1 MLLIVPGALGVTAQ
15 KHVGKTAGGL
25 IFGDKNTLYKERAKR
40 RLSDEATGGE
50 MSTTYVVWK
59 SGRLTM
65 ELGVVTTRQNFG
77 FNVPPSCCCC
87 LFARAMWDGGRHER
101 GDAKRG

>member
-1 MLLIVPGALGVTAQ
+1 MGETEGRSKIR
-15 KHVGKTAGGL
+15 
-25 IFGDKNTLYKERAKR
+25 DKSTLYKERAKR

-59 SGRLTM
+59 KGQLTM

-77 FNVPPSCCCC
+77 FPVPPSCRRC
-87 LFARAMWDGGRHER
+87 LFVQWQWGTEVDTRAGELSEAKTQRRPHSAGER
-101 GDAKRG
+101 VS